1 MFAMKYRTPALS
13 LICGALMI
21 GCAAAPQY
29 RVDEEASPSES
40 GFDVIDK
47 RDEAQKK
54 PEVMS
59 YLGSSCWYGIFRLGD
74 DQIVPSRLAL
84 LAKGLREGLGGQLQG
99 KKVVVSRFE
108 IFNNTALSS
117 ISTYGLLGVGS
128 GSGCESAFAP
138 EKNPRNLPAIV
149 VNVDLDIDGR
159 RIRDKI
165 VQIEPVGDDRISGP
179 IVTERVKRAM
189 VASIRRIVDLASP

>member
-47 RDEAQKK
+47 RDEEQKK

-59 YLGSSCWYGIFRLGD
+59 YRGSSCWYGIFRLGD
-74 DQIVPSRLAL
+74 DQIVRSRNVLQTT
-84 LAKGLREGLGGQLQG
+84 GLRQRLGRQLQG
-99 KKVVVSRFE
+99 KKVIVRRSEFVY
-108 IFNNTALSS
+108 NTA
-117 ISTYGLLGVGS
+117 
-128 GSGCESAFAP
+128 
-138 EKNPRNLPAIV
+138 
-149 VNVDLDIDGR
+149 
-159 RIRDKI
+159 
-165 VQIEPVGDDRISGP
+165 
-179 IVTERVKRAM
+179 
-189 VASIRRIVDLASP
+189 

>member
-74 DQIVPSRLAL
+74 DQIVPSRLA
-84 LAKGLREGLGGQLQG
+84 
-99 KKVVVSRFE
+99 

>member
-1 MFAMKYRTPALS
+1 MFGMKYWAPALS
-13 LICGALMI
+13 LICGILMA

-29 RVDEEASPSES
+29 RIEEEANPSES
-40 GFDVIDK
+40 GFEVIDK

-84 LAKGLREGLGGQLQG
+84 LTKGLRERLGRQLQG
-99 KKVVVSRFE
+99 KKVIVSRFE

>member
-1 MFAMKYRTPALS
+1 MFGMKYRAPALS
-13 LICGALMI
+13 LICGIVMS

-29 RVDEEASPSES
+29 RLEKEANTTEC
-40 GFDVIDK
+40 GFEVLDK
-47 RDEAQKK
+47 RDEGQNK
-54 PEVMS
+54 PGLIS
-59 YLGSSCWYGIFRLGD
+59 YLASSCWYGIFRLGD

-99 KKVVVSRFE
+99 KKVIVSRFD